1 MTVKSK
7 DDFEKWLVSFRCL
20 HRTKQISWLKSY
32 ILKQRHKNMHMG
44 LDAFVME
51 FGNRMAFFLDAKK
64 RDEACKLAT
73 KIATE
78 CYQGKYEPAPA
89 YRGYPARVAM
99 KARQLDRKASD
110 QHTNPEP
117 YVALTYAKNDGDVHT
132 IDLEAE

>member
-1 MTVKSK
+1 MTAKSK
-7 DDFEKWLVSFRCL
+7 VDFEKWLMSFRCL

-78 CYQGKYEPAPA
+78 CHQGRYEPAPA
-89 YRGYPARVAM
+89 YRGYHAQVAM
-99 KARQLDRKASD
+99 KARQLDRKAD

-117 YVALTYAKNDGDVHT
+117 YVAPVYAKNDGDVHT

>member
-1 MTVKSK
+1 MTAKSK
-7 DDFEKWLVSFRCL
+7 VDFEKWLVSFRCL

-78 CYQGKYEPAPA
+78 CHQGKYEPAPA
-89 YRGYPARVAM
+89 YRGYHAQAAM
-99 KARQLDRKASD
+99 RGRQSDRKTMEPHVA
-110 QHTNPEP
+110 QEP
-117 YVALTYAKNDGDVHT
+117 YVAPTYAENDGDVHT
-132 IDLEAE
+132 IELEAE